1 MTEQIPSGRPRVHF
15 PPIANGIDYLQSV
28 VNHLAGE
35 PTVWDL
41 KYAVLHLQSATEVL
55 LKARLQQEHW
65 SLVLKDPGRAD
76 HARFRNAEFE
86 SCGTTEAIS
95 RLRGIAGIAFPETDT
110 KEIAQLAKWRNA
122 LQHYGLSVA
131 ALAVES
137 RAAQVLDILL
147 RFVTEHL
154 VPGLSG
160 EEADFADEG
169 IYAVRSRLT
178 EIQAFIK
185 TRMDRLRPEL
195 ERYADRTIT
204 CPECSQPALPL
215 AIDGPLSCRFCE
227 ETWASPEQLAGHYA
241 RIVLDPDACADYENG
256 GDGPL
261 ARVCPDCGS
270 ELLVL
275 EARTAAAP
283 DRPSPLCFSCGNS
296 YEALVACEY
305 DCGSVVVPTKDG
317 RRDLCPMCF
326 EHAYGFDK
334 P

>member
-1 MTEQIPSGRPRVHF
+1 MTDQIPSERPRVHF

-28 VNHLAGE
+28 VNHLADE
-35 PTVWDL
+35 LTVRDL

-65 SLVLKDPGRAD
+65 SLVFKDPGKAD
-76 HARFRNAEFE
+76 RVRFENGEFE
-86 SCGTTEAIS
+86 SCGTAEAIS
-95 RLRGIAGIAFPETDT
+95 RLRGIVGIVVSEKDT
-110 KEIAQLAKWRNA
+110 KEITQLAKWRNA

-131 ALAVES
+131 APAVES

-147 RFVTEHL
+147 RFITDHL

-160 EEADFADEG
+160 GEAEFADEG
-169 IYAVRSRLT
+169 IYAVRSRLAK
-178 EIQAFIK
+178 IQAFIK

-195 ERYADRTIT
+195 EPYAAQTIA

-215 AIDGPLSCRFCE
+215 VVDGPLSCRFCE
-227 ETWASPEQLAGHYA
+227 ETWATPEQLAHHYA
-241 RIVLDPDACADYENG
+241 RIVLNPNAYVDFESG
-256 GDGPL
+256 GDGSL
-261 ARVCPDCGS
+261 RRTCPDCRS

-275 EARTAAAP
+275 EARTTAAP

-296 YEALVACEY
+296 YEELVACEY
-305 DCGSVVVPTKDG
+305 GCGSVVVPTKDG